1 MSIGVIILIAIGG
14 TLALEGFI
22 WAVFPAQ
29 MRRSYEEGLR
39 LIDDK
44 TLHVTG
50 LVCVA
55 IGVLLIGIAV
65 KAAGS

>member
-1 MSIGVIILIAIGG
+1 MSLGLIILIAIGG
-14 TLALEGFI
+14 TFAVEGFI

-44 TLHVTG
+44 TLHITG

-55 IGVLLIGIAV
+55 IGMVLIGIAV
-65 KAAGS
+65 KALGP